1 MKSPIKVNKC
11 SKMIKDKEKKRMDE
25 DKKDY
30 LHKLVDMT
38 THHLVGRYT
47 GNLFHFPRS
56 EELIGAV
63 HSRLS
68 IRPNTRTNLLLP
80 LTSHLPLF

>member
-56 EELIGAV
+56 KELIGAI
-63 HSRLS
+63 HSCLS
-68 IRPNTRTNLLLP
+68 IRPNTGTNLLLP
-80 LTSHLPLF
+80 LTSYLLLF